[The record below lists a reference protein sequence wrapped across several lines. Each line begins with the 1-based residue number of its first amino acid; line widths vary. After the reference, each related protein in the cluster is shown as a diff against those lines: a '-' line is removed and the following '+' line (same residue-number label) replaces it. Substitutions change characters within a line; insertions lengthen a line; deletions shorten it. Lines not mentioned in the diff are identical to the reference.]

1 MRREPGLIAP
11 GWQLQSNLPC
21 AEFDSPWAARV
32 LAHPIRDLLEGYA
45 LQERGLPV
53 GTRSIHDL
61 PAVSLPNPEAAA
73 IREQVDRLLAHP
85 LFSNSKRYPVLL
97 AHIVDQT
104 LRGNAAELK
113 ERTIGIEVF
122 GRSPSYDANADPV
135 VRITAGEVRKRLMQ
149 YYYDSAHDAE
159 LVIEL
164 PIGSY
169 IPLFRAAEIPPE
181 PQLASPAPEA
191 AEAAPAPS
199 AHAPQRAPF
208 RRWLLLAFLIGL
220 AIAASFAVGW
230 TLRDFKDLQP
240 PSSID
245 RFWAPI
251 TDGTT
256 VATYCL
262 GEPSKN
268 LDTGSI
274 NSFDAPVNGTKPEP
288 LYFRLHLSGHLALA
302 DVITLTRTAAALE
315 TRHKAFRVLPASEA
329 GFAQLR
335 EGPIVLIGGFDNIWT
350 LRVTQKL
357 RFGFESK
364 DGVAIITDRKSPQQT
379 SWATAWDLPYEKLSR
394 DYAIVARIH
403 DATTGQPVI
412 VAAGISE
419 EGTEAAGEILYN
431 PVYLDSL
438 IAKLPA
444 NWEHLNMEAV
454 IETQVIEGHPG
465 PPTILAVETW

>member
-1 MRREPGLIAP
+1 MPTGTK
-11 GWQLQSNLPC
+11 S
-21 AEFDSPWAARV
+21 
-32 LAHPIRDLLEGYA
+32 
-45 LQERGLPV
+45 LQEP
-53 GTRSIHDL
+53 TQTT
-61 PAVSLPNPEAAA
+61 PAPDAAA
-73 IREQVDRLLAHP
+73 VREQLERLLAHP

-97 AHIVDQT
+97 AYTVEQT
-104 LRGNAAELK
+104 LRGFGSELK
-113 ERTIGIEVF
+113 ERSIGIEVF

-149 YYYDSAHDAE
+149 YYYDATHDGE
-159 LVIEL
+159 LIIEL
-164 PIGSY
+164 PSGSY
-169 IPLFRAAEIPPE
+169 VPLFRAPEPPAPPPE
-181 PQLASPAPEA
+181 PIAVAAEFAVAQVPQLAISAPHPAVL
-191 AEAAPAPS
+191 
-199 AHAPQRAPF
+199 R
-208 RRWLLLAFLIGL
+208 RRWLLLAFLFGL
-220 AIAASFAVGW
+220 AVAVSFGIGW
-230 TLRDFKDLQP
+230 QFRDFRDFKQ

-256 VATYCL
+256 TATYCL
-262 GEPSKN
+262 GEPAKN
-268 LDTGSI
+268 LDVGSI
-274 NSFDAPVNGTKPEP
+274 NSLDNPPSSEQQVP

-329 GFAQLR
+329 SFAQLR

-357 RFGFESK
+357 RFGFDSK
-364 DGVAIITDRKSPQQT
+364 DGVALIVDRKSPQQT
-379 SWATAWDLPYEKLSR
+379 SWATAWDLPYQKLSR

-403 DATTGQPVI
+403 DNTTGQPVI

-438 IAKLPA
+438 IAKLPPD
-444 NWEHLNMEAV
+444 WEQLNMEAV

-465 PPTILAVETW
+465 PPSILAVETWK

>member
-1 MRREPGLIAP
+1 M
-11 GWQLQSNLPC
+11 
-21 AEFDSPWAARV
+21 
-32 LAHPIRDLLEGYA
+32 
-45 LQERGLPV
+45 PV
-53 GTRSIHDL
+53 GIKSVQE
-61 PAVSLPNPEAAA
+61 PAQPTPAPQAAA
-73 IREQVDRLLAHP
+73 IRQQLERLLAHP

-97 AHIVDQT
+97 AHTVEQT
-104 LRGNAAELK
+104 LKGNAAELK
-113 ERTIGIEVF
+113 ERSIGIEVF

-149 YYYDSAHDAE
+149 YYYDSTHDGE

-164 PIGSY
+164 PSGSY
-169 IPLFRAAEIPPE
+169 VPQFRVPEPEPPE
-181 PQLASPAPEA
+181 LVAPTPVPAPVA
-191 AEAAPAPS
+191 AAAGPVSVPHRPAP
-199 AHAPQRAPF
+199 R
-208 RRWLLLAFLIGL
+208 RRWLFLAFLFGL
-220 AIAASFAVGW
+220 AVAASFAIGW
-230 TLRDFKDLQP
+230 KLRDFRDFQP

-256 VATYCL
+256 TATYCL
-262 GEPSKN
+262 GEPAKN
-268 LDTGSI
+268 IDVGSI
-274 NSFDAPVNGTKPEP
+274 NSFDAPVGGPDPEP

-329 GFAQLR
+329 SFAQLR

-357 RFGFESK
+357 RFGFNSK
-364 DGVAIITDRKSPQQT
+364 DGVAIIVDRNSPQQT
-379 SWATAWDLPYEKLSR
+379 SWATAWDLPYQKLSR

-403 DATTGQPVI
+403 DNTTGQPVI

-438 IAKLPA
+438 IAKLPT
-444 NWEHLNMEAV
+444 NWEQLNMEAV

-465 PPTILAVETW
+465 PPSILAVETW

>member
-1 MRREPGLIAP
+1 MAVGAKSVQEPA
-11 GWQLQSNLPC
+11 QQS
-21 AEFDSPWAARV
+21 
-32 LAHPIRDLLEGYA
+32 
-45 LQERGLPV
+45 
-53 GTRSIHDL
+53 
-61 PAVSLPNPEAAA
+61 PAVDPAVV
-73 IREQVDRLLAHP
+73 REQLERLLAHP

-97 AHIVDQT
+97 AHTVEQT
-104 LRGNAAELK
+104 LKGNGADLK
-113 ERTIGIEVF
+113 ERSIGIDVF

-135 VRITAGEVRKRLMQ
+135 VRITAGEVRKRLVQ
-149 YYYDSAHDAE
+149 YYYDSAHDGE

-164 PIGSY
+164 PSGSY
-169 IPLFRAAEIPPE
+169 VPLFHMPE
-181 PQLASPAPEA
+181 PAQAPEA
-191 AEAAPAPS
+191 APPEEVAPPPAAPVPVPVLPPPAP
-199 AHAPQRAPF
+199 R
-208 RRWLLLAFLIGL
+208 RRWLFLAFLFGISLAASL
-220 AIAASFAVGW
+220 AIGW
-230 TLRDFKDLQP
+230 KLRDIRDFQP
-240 PSSID
+240 PSSLD
-245 RFWAPI
+245 RFWEPI
-251 TDGTT
+251 TNGTT
-256 VATYCL
+256 TATYCL

-268 LDTGSI
+268 LDVGSI
-274 NSFDAPVNGTKPEP
+274 NSLDNPPAGSQQEP

-329 GFAQLR
+329 SFAQLR

-364 DGVAIITDRKSPQQT
+364 DGVALIVDRKSPQQT
-379 SWATAWDLPYEKLSR
+379 SWATAWDLPYQKLSR

-403 DATTGQPVI
+403 DNTTGQPVI

-444 NWEHLNMEAV
+444 NWEQLNMEAV

-465 PPTILAVETW
+465 PPNILAVETW

>member
-1 MRREPGLIAP
+1 MPGVTKSMLDSA
-11 GWQLQSNLPC
+11 QS
-21 AEFDSPWAARV
+21 
-32 LAHPIRDLLEGYA
+32 
-45 LQERGLPV
+45 
-53 GTRSIHDL
+53 L
-61 PAVSLPNPEAAA
+61 PAPEAAA
-73 IREQVDRLLAHP
+73 VREQLERLLAHP

-97 AHIVDQT
+97 AYTVDQT
-104 LRGNAAELK
+104 LKGAAAELK
-113 ERTIGIEVF
+113 ERSIGIEVF
-122 GRSPSYDANADPV
+122 GRAPSYDANADPV

-149 YYYDSAHDAE
+149 YYYDSSHDGE
-159 LVIEL
+159 LIVEL
-164 PIGSY
+164 PSGSY
-169 IPLFRAAEIPPE
+169 VPQFR
-181 PQLASPAPEA
+181 
-191 AEAAPAPS
+191 APAPLPELPPPVLEP
-199 AHAPQRAPF
+199 APQFTAPASVQLPHRTTPR
-208 RRWLLLAFLIGL
+208 RRWLFLAFFFGIAL
-220 AIAASFAVGW
+220 AGSFAIGW
-230 TLRDFKDLQP
+230 KLRDFREFQP

-251 TDGTT
+251 TSGTT
-256 VATYCL
+256 TATYCL
-262 GEPSKN
+262 GEPARN
-268 LDTGSI
+268 LDVGSI
-274 NSFDAPVNGTKPEP
+274 NSLDAPTGVPDSGP

-329 GFAQLR
+329 SFAQLR

-357 RFGFESK
+357 RFGFQSK
-364 DGVAIITDRKSPQQT
+364 DDVAIIVDRKSPKQT
-379 SWATAWDLPYEKLSR
+379 PWATAWDLPYQKLSR

-403 DATTGQPVI
+403 DNTTGQPVI

-444 NWEHLNMEAV
+444 NWEQLNMEAV

-465 PPTILAVETW
+465 PPNILAVETW